1 MNHKAE
7 DEELPD
13 LMMNINN
20 DEEAKNDSR
29 EFEPVILHINNTL
42 NGLVVFSSTVSKEF
56 EEFVIMEHYRM
67 NLTELFENLISLHR
81 RKL

>member
-1 MNHKAE
+1 MDHKAE

-42 NGLVVFSSTVSKEF
+42 NGLVVFSSTVSKKF
-56 EEFVIMEHYRM
+56 EEFVINGALSNEFDRVVR
-67 NLTELFENLISLHR
+67 ELD
-81 RKL
+81 KPT